1 MTILQAIQR
10 GADALRGMSSDARR
24 DAALLLRHII
34 SRDRVWLLAHPET
47 ELTEQ
52 QRVAYEGLVTRRAAH
67 EPIQYILGEQEF
79 YGLRFAVS
87 PAVLIPRPETEHLVE
102 AVLERLPQGQPARV
116 VDVGTGSGAIAVAL
130 AHTRPELQI
139 TALDTSPAALQIAR
153 LNATSNG
160 VADRI
165 RFAES
170 DLLAA
175 VEGEQFDSIVS
186 NPPYVPDGDLLEPQV
201 RDWEPHLALFAGVD
215 GLDIYRRLVVQ
226 ATKALAPGGLLAM
239 EAGAGQQAALN
250 TLLGDERT
258 WSRSEW
264 VPDLQGIPRV
274 VVALRRAPGN

>member
-1 MTILQAIQR
+1 MTLQEAAQR
-10 GADALRGMSSDARR
+10 GADALRNVCPDARR
-24 DAALLLRHII
+24 DASLLLRHVM
-34 SRDRVWLLAHPET
+34 RCDRAWALAHPEA

-52 QRVAYEGLVTRRAAH
+52 QWKAFEGLVARRAAY

-79 YGLRFAVS
+79 YGLPLAVS

-102 AVLERLPQGQPARV
+102 AVLERLQHGRSATV

-130 AHTRPELQI
+130 AHTRPAFQV
-139 TALDTSPAALQIAR
+139 TALDLSPDALQIAR
-153 LNATSNG
+153 LNATANG

-175 VEGEQFDSIVS
+175 VEGEQFDCIVS

-201 RDWEPHLALFAGVD
+201 RDWEPHLALFAGAD
-215 GLDIYRRLVVQ
+215 GLDVYRRLVLQ
-226 ATKALAPGGLLAM
+226 AAKALVPGGLLVM
-239 EAGAGQQAALN
+239 EAGAGQQSALN
-250 TLLGDERT
+250 CLLGNERT
-258 WSRSEW
+258 WSSPEW

-274 VVALRRAPGN
+274 VAAIRRESGN